1 MSDKDIFWDKAFQIL
16 DTSPLIGTIYSMP
29 RAVWFGFHGNSKEP
43 ARTCINLFQGVV
55 CDAVVTIDD
64 TEPLIVPLVH
74 STADIA
80 SNVAIKESFHW
91 LQNKN
96 NRENLMSNMKKVH
109 NKHKIDQGTH
119 QYICV
124 IHDTNMKFKDD
135 MERCF
140 DDMWHSIS
148 LFNSVSYS
156 GKISYLPYI
165 KNGMIVVSFIHGL
178 INGSPV
184 GLHIHWDS
192 LASKLNVNGI
202 GTLKYNN
209 NNVQSLT
216 MFEGEKEYYFTG
228 SFKPLELGN
237 SMILKYGILSINML
251 NMKNESCALAD
262 LYTDLAGN
270 MVYLESEGK
279 NGKVMVPSVNKNGEK
294 LIFNDRNKVD
304 KADTLFYLDFV
315 SKRIVHIR
323 TRLVLEANK
332 KASYSEITLK
342 PFNQSADRR
351 ILQEWDFVVSDK
363 RFYLKADHNLVLDSN
378 GSSDFLIL
386 YINYPDSSFQQ
397 WELHQDW
404 NLQFAN

>member
-1 MSDKDIFWDKAFQIL
+1 MPDIFWDKAFQIL

-29 RAVWFGFHGNSKEP
+29 RAVWFGFHGDSKEA
-43 ARTCINLFQGVV
+43 ARALINLFQGTV
-55 CDAVVTIDD
+55 CDAVVTIDEA
-64 TEPLIVPLVH
+64 EPLIVPIVH
-74 STADIA
+74 STVDIT

-91 LQNKN
+91 LQTKN

-124 IHDTNMKFKDD
+124 THDANMKFKDE

-140 DDMWHSIS
+140 EDMWHSIS

-156 GKISYLPYI
+156 GKISYLSYI
-165 KNGMIVVSFIHGL
+165 KNGMIVVSFTRGL

-192 LASKLNVNGI
+192 RASKLNVNGI
-202 GTLKYNN
+202 GTFKYN

-216 MFEGEKEYYFTG
+216 IFEGEKEYYFTG
-228 SFKPLELGN
+228 SFKPLKLGDIT
-237 SMILKYGILSINML
+237 ILKYGILSINML
-251 NMKNESCALAD
+251 NMKNEFCASAD

-270 MVYLESEGK
+270 MVYLESEHENK
-279 NGKVMVPSVNKNGEK
+279 KGKVMAPNVNKNGEK
-294 LIFNDRNKVD
+294 LIFNDSNKVD
-304 KADTLFYLDFV
+304 KADTIFYLDFV

-332 KASYSEITLK
+332 KASGTEITLK

-351 ILQEWDFVVSDK
+351 ILQEWDFVVPDK
-363 RFYLKADHNLVLDSN
+363 RFYLKADHNLVLDAN
-378 GSSDFLIL
+378 GSADYLIL
-386 YINYPDSSFQQ
+386 WTNTPGDLFQQ

-404 NLQFAN
+404 NLQFA